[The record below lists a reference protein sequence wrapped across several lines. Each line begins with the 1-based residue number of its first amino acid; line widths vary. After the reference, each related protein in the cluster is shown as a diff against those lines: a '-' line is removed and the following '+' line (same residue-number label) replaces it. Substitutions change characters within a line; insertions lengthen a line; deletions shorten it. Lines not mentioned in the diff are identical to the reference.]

1 VIRYL
6 ITDGSASA
14 DVSRWLA
21 HLAGW
26 MERGVDFIQIRERN
40 LEARALSDVTRR
52 VLALPNP
59 RGTKILVNDR
69 ADIAIAC
76 GAHGVHLRDGSVGP
90 ELFAKENFLVT
101 MACHRL
107 EELKDI
113 RGADYILLSPVFRG
127 HGENAE
133 ALGLDAFR
141 RAVKLSTCPVLAL
154 GGITSANEDTCVAA
168 GAAGIAGISY
178 FADAGA

>member
-1 VIRYL
+1 MIHYL
-6 ITDGSASA
+6 ITDGSASS

-21 HLAGW
+21 HLASW

-40 LEARALSDVTRR
+40 LEARALSDLTRR

-59 RGTKILVNDR
+59 RGTSILVNNR
-69 ADIAIAC
+69 ADIALAC
-76 GAHGVHLRDGSVGP
+76 GAHGVHLRDGSAGP

-101 MACHRL
+101 VACHHPD
-107 EELKDI
+107 ELKDI

-127 HGENAE
+127 HGENTQP
-133 ALGLDAFR
+133 LGLDVLR
-141 RAVKLSTCPVLAL
+141 SAVKLSACPILAL
-154 GGITSANEDTCVAA
+154 GGITTANEDTCVAA